1 MANSTPHASLGR
13 VKRLCW
19 LCVATMTVGAACR
32 SRPPAAAS
40 FDEAAETFVRLG
52 LALAERDPDSLDL
65 YAGPPDWR
73 AAAARD
79 EAPLDAIRDR
89 ARSLAE
95 RIETTDDHRRDRGDR
110 RENFLLRALR
120 ALRFTSSPNR
130 PADGGRA
137 DHLLQQIRALGTRI
151 DILKGARP
159 RFDDESRLLFGTA
172 VAPPDPARIT
182 AVRDELDRRLPGR
195 GSLRAR
201 YAAYQ
206 RAFLVPEA
214 RRAAVV
220 ERALAECRRR
230 TRDHLALPAD
240 EQLTIAW
247 VSSTPWP
254 AFTRHDGSFHSRLEL
269 NAALALTVDGALDI
283 ACHEGYPGHHAIA
296 VLQDAELVRRQRRIE
311 FSLQLLFSP
320 DALRSEG
327 LATVAS
333 DVAFDEGERA
343 TFERMELL
351 PLAGLSPTDL
361 DVDGHVRIEQLVTEF
376 RRVQVDIARRYVD
389 GQLEFVRAAA
399 QLEADTLVAAPDAF
413 LKFVNEFRTY
423 PVAYVAGADLVKQA
437 LGRAAGDERWN
448 KYREIAL
455 HARDVMPAPR

>member
-1 MANSTPHASLGR
+1 
-13 VKRLCW
+13 
-19 LCVATMTVGAACR
+19 MTVGAACR

-40 FDEAAETFVRLG
+40 FDAAETFVRLG

-79 EAPLDAIRDR
+79 EAPLDAIGDR
-89 ARSLAE
+89 ARSLAA
-95 RIETTDDHRRDRGDR
+95 RIAHDR
-110 RENFLLRALR
+110 
-120 ALRFTSSPNR
+120 T
-130 PADGGRA
+130 ADGGRA

-172 VAPPDPARIT
+172 VPPPDPARIT

-206 RAFLVPEA
+206 RAFLMPES

-247 VSSTPWP
+247 VSNTPWP
-254 AFTRHDGSFHSRLEL
+254 AFTRYDGSFHSRLEL

-296 VLQDAELVRRQRRIE
+296 VLQDAELVRGQRRIE
-311 FSLQLLFSP
+311 FSLQLLFSS

-343 TFERMELL
+343 RFERMELL

-361 DVDGHVRIEQLVTEF
+361 DVDGHVRIEQLVAEL

-399 QLEADTLVAAPDAF
+399 QLEADALVALPDAF

>member
-1 MANSTPHASLGR
+1 M
-13 VKRLCW
+13 KRLCGI
-19 LCVATMTVGAACR
+19 CVAAIAAGAACR
-32 SRPPAAAS
+32 SRPPPAAGL
-40 FDEAAETFVRLG
+40 DEEAKTFVRLG

-65 YAGPPDWR
+65 YAGPPEWR
-73 AAAARD
+73 AQAARD
-79 EAPLDAIRDR
+79 EATLDDIRDGVL
-89 ARSLAE
+89 ALAE
-95 RIETTDDHRRDRGDR
+95 HIEII
-110 RENFLLRALR
+110 
-120 ALRFTSSPNR
+120 
-130 PADGGRA
+130 DGGRA

-206 RAFLVPEA
+206 RAFLVPES
-214 RRAAVV
+214 RRFAVV

-361 DVDGHVRIEQLVTEF
+361 DVDGHVRIEQLVAEF

-399 QLEADTLVAAPDAF
+399 QLEADALVAAPDAF

>member
-1 MANSTPHASLGR
+1 
-13 VKRLCW
+13 
-19 LCVATMTVGAACR
+19 MTVGAACR
-32 SRPPAAAS
+32 SQPPAAARL
-40 FDEAAETFVRLG
+40 DEAAETFVRLG

-65 YAGPPDWR
+65 YAGPPEWR
-73 AAAARD
+73 TAAARSD
-79 EAPLDAIRDR
+79 ATLDDIHDR
-89 ARSLAE
+89 ARALAE

-110 RENFLLRALR
+110 KENFFQRALR
-120 ALRFTSSPNR
+120 GLRFTSSPNR
-130 PADGGRA
+130 SADAGRA

-182 AVRDELDRRLPGR
+182 AVRDELDRRLAGR

-206 RAFLVPEA
+206 RAFLVPES

-220 ERALAECRRR
+220 ERALVECRRR
-230 TRDHLALPAD
+230 TRDHLVLPAA

-247 VSSTPWP
+247 VSNTPWP
-254 AFTRHDGSFHSRLEL
+254 AFTRYDGSFHSRLEL
-269 NAALALTVDGALDI
+269 NAALALTVDGALDT

-296 VLQDAELVRRQRRIE
+296 VLQDADLVRRQRRIE

-320 DALRSEG
+320 DAVRSEG
-327 LATVAS
+327 LATVAA
-333 DVAFDEGERA
+333 DVAFNEGERA
-343 TFERMELL
+343 SFERTELL
-351 PLAGLSPTDL
+351 PVAGLSTDL
-361 DVDGHVRIEQLVTEF
+361 DVDGHVRIEQLVAEL

-399 QLEADTLVAAPDAF
+399 QLEADALVAAPDAF

-437 LGRAAGDERWN
+437 LGRAVGDERWTR
-448 KYREIAL
+448 YRELAL
-455 HARDVMPAPR
+455 RARDVMPAPR